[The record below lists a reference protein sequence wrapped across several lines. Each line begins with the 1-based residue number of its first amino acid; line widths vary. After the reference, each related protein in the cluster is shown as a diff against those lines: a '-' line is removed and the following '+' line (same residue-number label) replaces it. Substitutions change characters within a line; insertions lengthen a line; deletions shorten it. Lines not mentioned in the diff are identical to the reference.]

1 MRKFI
6 VSMIILIIVAGV
18 AFFFGWVQIQLPE
31 NTYAVAFTKTGGWD
45 EQVIEPGVFTWR
57 WERLIPTNMTL
68 HLFELSPYGT
78 TAGVESG
85 LPSGEVYAEGLPE
98 QPDFTY
104 RVSLSVSYRVKPSAL
119 PRLVTEEQLS
129 PDGLESWYEGIADR
143 IAQRTMS
150 LVKQL
155 FQNPNAVAS
164 ADEAWIAVED
174 AVVSGLQESF
184 SYLDFVT
191 IVPKEIRVPDL
202 DLYREAK
209 QLYMDLLDTRRD
221 SLAAAIREQ
230 SQERVQDMT
239 RIELLEKYGELL
251 TKYPVLL
258 QYLQVEQAQGSD
270 PFADIPGLPTE

>member
-18 AFFFGWVQIQLPE
+18 AFLFGWVQIQLSE

-45 EQVIEPGVFTWR
+45 EHVIEPGVFTWR

-68 HLFELSPYGT
+68 HLFELSRYT
-78 TAGVESG
+78 TTVGVESR
-85 LPSGEVYAEGLPE
+85 LPSGDVYAENLPE
-98 QPDFTY
+98 HPDFTY
-104 RVSLSVSYRVKPSAL
+104 AVSLSVSYRVKPSAL

-129 PDGLESWYEGIADR
+129 PDGLETWYDGVAGR

-155 FQNPNAVAS
+155 FQSPDAVSS
-164 ADEAWIAVED
+164 ADEAWTAVED
-174 AVVSGLQESF
+174 AVVTGLQESF

-191 IVPKEIRVPDL
+191 IVPEEVRVPDL

-221 SLAAAIREQ
+221 SLAAAIRKQAE
-230 SQERVQDMT
+230 ERAQDMT
-239 RIELLEKYGELL
+239 RIELLEQYGELL

-258 QYLQVEQAQGSD
+258 QYLHVEQAQGGD
-270 PFADIPGLPTE
+270 PFADIPELPAE